1 MGADFGGRA
10 AMGCRWGVLSFKL
23 KFNRTPMML
32 HINFNFNAP
41 FTFTRPRTN
50 LIVSMHTHEGIKI
63 IVLYWR

>member
-32 HINFNFNAP
+32 NINFNFN
-41 FTFTRPRTN
+41 FNIYF
-50 LIVSMHTHEGIKI
+50 
-63 IVLYWR
+63 